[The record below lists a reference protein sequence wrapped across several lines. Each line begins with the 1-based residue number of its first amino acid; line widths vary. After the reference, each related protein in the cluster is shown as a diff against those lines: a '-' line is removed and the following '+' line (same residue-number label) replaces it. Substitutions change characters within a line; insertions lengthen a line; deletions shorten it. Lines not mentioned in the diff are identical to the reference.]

1 MINKEYRVI
10 TNNGNGKLI
19 DIIPE
24 NSERGYIMGIV
35 ILDTGEFRTFNIN
48 DLKLNS
54 DKKSKGVVGYKIK

>member
-1 MINKEYRVI
+1 MINKEYKVI

-19 DIIPE
+19 DIMPE

-35 ILDTGEFRTFNIN
+35 VLDTGEFRTFNIN

-54 DKKSKGVVGYKIK
+54 DKKSKGVVGYKIN

>member
-1 MINKEYRVI
+1 MINKEYKVI

-19 DIIPE
+19 DIMPE

-35 ILDTGEFRTFNIN
+35 VLDTGEFRTFNIN

-54 DKKSKGVVGYKIK
+54 DKKSKGVVKAYKI

>member
-35 ILDTGEFRTFNIN
+35 VLDTGEFRTFNIN

-54 DKKSKGVVGYKIK
+54 DKKSKGIVGHKI

>member
-54 DKKSKGVVGYKIK
+54 DKKSKGVVGYKIN

>member
-1 MINKEYRVI
+1 MINKEYKVI

-24 NSERGYIMGIV
+24 NSERGYIIGIV
-35 ILDTGEFRTFNIN
+35 VLDTGEFRTFNIN

-54 DKKSKGVVGYKIK
+54 DKKSKGIVCHKI

>member
-35 ILDTGEFRTFNIN
+35 ILDTGEFRTFIIN

-54 DKKSKGVVGYKIK
+54 DKKSKGVVGYKII

>member
-35 ILDTGEFRTFNIN
+35 VLDTGEFRTFNIN

-54 DKKSKGVVGYKIK
+54 DKKSKGIVGYKI

>member
-19 DIIPE
+19 DIMPE

-35 ILDTGEFRTFNIN
+35 VLDTGEFRTFNIN

-54 DKKSKGVVGYKIK
+54 DKKSKGVVDYKIK

>member
-1 MINKEYRVI
+1 MINKEYKVI

-19 DIIPE
+19 DIMPE

-35 ILDTGEFRTFNIN
+35 VLDTGEFRTFNIN

>member
-54 DKKSKGVVGYKIK
+54 DKKSKGVVCYKIK